1 MKKTSVISI
10 FIVMGIISCEKDLK
24 TEILV
29 TPKLCFN
36 CVLNPDSLIHGSL
49 SLSQSI
55 SEEKIFVKIDNASIE
70 LKKEGQV
77 VGKLQNTGNGIYSL
91 DIKPWSGSLYEITI
105 KADGFPEL
113 CASTFVPKKPLVTY
127 QLDNPV
133 LHASGQSFAYTSYR
147 NTISIHDTAGVNRY
161 WLYRLSEHPS
171 MGLTLSAFIDVNSPL
186 VDDFNKVIDSTF
198 PLGYYYDY
206 SYLRINDTSKDGL
219 ELTFST
225 TNYNKDVLFF
235 MDADEHYDK
244 YLKST
249 IKQKM
254 NNNDLLFNEPVQIYS
269 NIENG
274 LGIFG
279 SAAITSFK
287 L

>member
-1 MKKTSVISI
+1 M
-10 FIVMGIISCEKDLK
+10 E
-24 TEILV
+24 
-29 TPKLCFN
+29 KLCFN
-36 CVLNPDSLIHGSL
+36 CILNPDSLISGSL

-55 SEEKIFVKIDNASIE
+55 SEDTFFKKVDHAIIQ
-70 LKKEGQV
+70 LKKDGQII
-77 VGKLQNTGNGIYSL
+77 GLIKNTGNGIYSL

-105 KADGFPEL
+105 KADGYPEL
-113 CASTFVPKKPLVTY
+113 RASTLVPKKPLVTY
-127 QLDNPV
+127 KLDNPV
-133 LHASGQSFAYTSYR
+133 LHASGQSFAYTSYS

-171 MGLTLSAFIDVNSPL
+171 MGLMLSAFIDVNSPL
-186 VDDFNKVIDSTF
+186 ADDFNKVIDATF

-206 SYLRINDTSKDGL
+206 YYLRINDTSKDGL

-225 TNYNKDVLFF
+225 TNYDKDVLFF

-254 NNNDLLFNEPVQIYS
+254 NNGDNLLFNEPVQIYS